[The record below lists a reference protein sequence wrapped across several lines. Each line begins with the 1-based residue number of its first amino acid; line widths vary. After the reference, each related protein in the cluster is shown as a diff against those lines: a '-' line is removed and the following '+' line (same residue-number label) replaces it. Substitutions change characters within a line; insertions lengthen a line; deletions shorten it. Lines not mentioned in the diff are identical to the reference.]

1 MVLRLSAVCGGP
13 HSVCGHG
20 AQVCG
25 AGALAR
31 EELLTMKLVYLPC
44 QVGNIV
50 TEGLVWGSGHLH
62 SANHLRDY
70 DNGVCKNC

>member
-1 MVLRLSAVCGGP
+1 MVVLRWFAVCGGP

-25 AGALAR
+25 AGALAG

-44 QVGNIV
+44 QVGEHRHGGPRV
-50 TEGLVWGSGHLH
+50 
-62 SANHLRDY
+62 
-70 DNGVCKNC
+70 GVGPPTFCKPLA